1 LRRWTWGGRD
11 RGATAVDYGLVVALL
26 IAVIIV
32 LVATVGQQVFDLYNR
47 PIF

>member
-1 LRRWTWGGRD
+1 VEY
-11 RGATAVDYGLVVALL
+11 ALVVALI

-32 LVATVGQQVFDLYNR
+32 LVATVGRQVFDLYNR

>member
-1 LRRWTWGGRD
+1 MRRRSRGSRE
-11 RGATAVDYGLVVALL
+11 RGATAVEYALLVALI

-32 LVATVGQQVFDLYNR
+32 LVATVGSQVFDLYNR

>member
-1 LRRWTWGGRD
+1 MRRWTRGSRE
-11 RGATAVDYGLVVALL
+11 RGATAVEYALMVALI

-32 LVATVGQQVFDLYNR
+32 LVATVGSQVFDLYNR